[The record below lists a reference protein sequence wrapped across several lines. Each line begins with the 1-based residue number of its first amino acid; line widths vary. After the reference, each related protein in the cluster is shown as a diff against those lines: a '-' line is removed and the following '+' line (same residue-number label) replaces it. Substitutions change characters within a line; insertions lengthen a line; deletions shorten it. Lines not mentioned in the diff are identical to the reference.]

1 MVKQQWIHYG
11 QKRQN
16 GQSDT
21 QQLISVKQYLKKR
34 WHLSF
39 NREWYVGFG
48 KEDGL
53 IYRILESISYKEK
66 DKFRWKNPDL
76 LCISNKNGIII
87 IEVDGAAHDRKT
99 EKTRE
104 RNELYINSG
113 VKFIVLNLAD
123 IKEREQTLFEALDI
137 EMTKIF
143 K

>member
-21 QQLISVKQYLKKR
+21 QQLISLKQYLKKR
-34 WHLSF
+34 WHLVF